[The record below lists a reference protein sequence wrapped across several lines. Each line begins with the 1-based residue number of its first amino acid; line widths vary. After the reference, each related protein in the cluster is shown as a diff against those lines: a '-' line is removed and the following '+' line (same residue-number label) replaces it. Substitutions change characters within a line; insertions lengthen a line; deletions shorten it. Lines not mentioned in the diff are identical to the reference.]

1 MVSRYGSYLKL
12 ADLLDKV
19 LDLSDKEAQVGAF
32 NNFLKVNFSKVVI
45 TYLELSDLV
54 AYSLAN

>member
-19 LDLSDKEAQVGAF
+19 LDLSDKEAQVSAF
-32 NNFLKVNFSKVVI
+32 NNFLKANFSEVAI

>member
-19 LDLSDKEAQVGAF
+19 LDLSDKEAQVSAF
-32 NNFLKVNFSKVVI
+32 NNFLKANFSEVVI